1 MQAAICTLILSQQE
15 NKIHNNFRRST
26 MSQKKNSPVVRNRG
40 YARAGFTVRER
51 HNERKN
57 AEYGNGDICPERE
70 HLNVHFRQNFSPDG
84 TPETYAETYNRLLA
98 EGTIV
103 EKGLRADAKI
113 FAELVFDVNTDYFER
128 KGGYEF
134 ARKFYEEAYRLA
146 VKEVGDE
153 RYILSAVLHADEKNS
168 ALSKALGRDVY
179 HYHLHVVYVPVVMK
193 DVLWSKRTKDPSLIG
208 TVKERIPQVS
218 HSKKWP
224 IRVKA
229 ERDGKMVT
237 LNSYSLLQDR
247 YFEHMKAAG
256 FDDIERGERGSTKE
270 HLETLDYKIQQD
282 EKRLEV
288 LDRQIEK
295 KETQIEKLDAKL
307 EVKQTKA
314 ATLAEVDA
322 MGHSLPLVPGLH
334 LSDDEAKRLKAL
346 ARKSIGVD
354 KRPTEY
360 QKKIDTLN
368 GELRN
373 LDSQI
378 RDLRQSYGA
387 AARERDSYKQN
398 YNRLLEEVKP
408 FLEAIRK
415 FPQQLLVFVRTLF
428 PQKNHNKEVQR

>member
-1 MQAAICTLILSQQE
+1 
-15 NKIHNNFRRST
+15 

-40 YARAGFTVRER
+40 YTRAGFAVRER

-57 AEYGNGDICPERE
+57 AEYGNGDICPERG
-70 HLNVHFRQNFSPDG
+70 HLNVHFRQNLSPDG

-103 EKGLRADAKI
+103 EKGLRADAKV

-134 ARKFYEEAYRLA
+134 AKKFYEEAYRLA
-146 VKEVGDE
+146 IKEVGDE

-229 ERDGKMVT
+229 ERDGKTVT

-282 EKRLEV
+282 EKRLGA
-288 LDRQIEK
+288 LDERIEK
-295 KETQIEKLDAKL
+295 REAKIEKLDEKIAVKEKAK
-307 EVKQTKA
+307 
-314 ATLAEVDA
+314 ATIAEVSA
-322 MGHSLPLVPGLH
+322 MGKPAILGGVNFT
-334 LSDDEAKRLKAL
+334 DAEAKRLKTL
-346 ARKSIGVD
+346 AKKSATAQEDFD
-354 KRPTEY
+354 KRAAEY
-360 QKKIDTLN
+360 RKKIDALGGEIRGLQGQINDLN
-368 GELRN
+368 R
-373 LDSQI
+373 SVRTI
-378 RDLRQSYGA
+378 A
-387 AARERDSYKQN
+387 AERDSWKEN
-398 YNRLLEEVKP
+398 YNRLWAEIKP
-408 FLEAIRK
+408 YIEAIRK
-415 FPQQLLVFVRTLF
+415 FPQQLLAFVRTLF